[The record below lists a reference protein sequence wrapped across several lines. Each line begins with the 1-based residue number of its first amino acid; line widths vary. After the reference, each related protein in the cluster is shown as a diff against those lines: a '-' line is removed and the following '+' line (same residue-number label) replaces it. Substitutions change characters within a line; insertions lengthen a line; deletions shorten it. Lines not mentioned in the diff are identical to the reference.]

1 MRTYRRSRPSALALV
16 GLLTSALVATTVGVA
31 APASAAVPP
40 APGPDVVLTGSGWGH
55 SVGMSQYGA
64 RAMAQAGRS
73 AAQILQHYYPGTAV
87 GPDGR
92 VPDDR
97 VVLVD
102 VFRNRPQQGSQR
114 VDLRSLGA
122 NDAGADPTSPVVL
135 TMGDGVERHLPADAE
150 GVWVSH
156 DVAASQYV
164 LHRGSGE
171 IARSSDSQPVTV
183 RTRPAGANPGVIKV
197 LNLGGG
203 YAGAYMHGTLTISD
217 PARNGALTPV
227 LDQHMRSYLW
237 GIAEMPSSWELE
249 ALKAQAITAR
259 TYAGRIGGI
268 LSATP
273 ANQAYSGW
281 DKERALNAG
290 WVRAVDETGGVA
302 VTYSGALAQTYYSS
316 SHGLGRSEASE
327 DSWAYGTAT
336 PYLKSVDDPWSG
348 AAGNGNPYNGWE
360 ARAGNAAFAA
370 TMGLARVNSLRIASR
385 TAGGSPRAL
394 QVDGWAP
401 DGRRLTCTWTG
412 GGECTA
418 NDAAGRGAGAK
429 LRTNLPLVAGG
440 ATNGRIR
447 SQQISAITLAPFT
460 DDDDSLHQFN
470 IGAVAAS
477 GITQGCTPSTFC
489 PKSAVSRG
497 QMAAFLA
504 RALRLP
510 AYSGPDR
517 FNDVAGSPQRAEIN
531 ALAAAGRISGF
542 PDGSFRSGSPVTREQ
557 MATFLARAFDVPGTG
572 GDDRFRDTGDSVHR
586 QRINDV
592 AARGFTGGCTGSTYC
607 PRDLVTREQMASF
620 LARATGL
627 GV

>member
-1 MRTYRRSRPSALALV
+1 
-16 GLLTSALVATTVGVA
+16 
-31 APASAAVPP
+31 
-40 APGPDVVLTGSGWGH
+40 
-55 SVGMSQYGA
+55 
-64 RAMAQAGRS
+64 MAQAGRS

-87 GPDGR
+87 GPDAR

-122 NDAGADPTSPVVL
+122 YDPGADPTSPVIIDL
-135 TMGDGVERHLPADAE
+135 NDGVERHLPADDQ
-150 GVWVSH
+150 GMWVSH
-156 DVAASQYV
+156 DVSARQYV
-164 LHRGSGE
+164 LHRGDGE
-171 IARSSDSQPVTV
+171 IARGPDSQPVRV

-203 YAGAYMHGTLTISD
+203 YAGAYLHGTLSISD
-217 PARNGALTPV
+217 PAGNGALTPV
-227 LDQHMRSYLW
+227 LDQHLRSYLW

-259 TYAGRIGGI
+259 TYAGRIGGV

-273 ANQAYSGW
+273 ANQAYAGW

-316 SHGLGRSEASE
+316 SHGLGRSEAAQ
-327 DSWAYGTAT
+327 DSWAYGSAI
-336 PYLKSVDDPWSG
+336 PYLTSVDDPWSG
-348 AAGNGNPYNGWE
+348 AAGNGNPYSTWE
-360 ARAGNAAFAA
+360 ARASNAAFAA
-370 TMGLARVNSLRIASR
+370 TMGLARVNSVRIASR

-394 QVDGWAP
+394 QVDGWTP
-401 DGRRLTCTWTG
+401 DGRRVTCTWTG
-412 GGECTA
+412 SAACA
-418 NDAAGRGAGAK
+418 ADDAAGRGAGAK
-429 LRTNLPLVAGG
+429 LRTDLPLVAGG
-440 ATNGRIR
+440 AGNGRIR

-460 DDDDSLHQFN
+460 DDDSSLHQFN

-477 GITQGCTPSTFC
+477 GVTQGCTASTFC
-489 PKSAVSRG
+489 PRSAVSRG
-497 QMAAFLA
+497 QMAAFLS

-510 AYSGPDR
+510 AHTGPDR
-517 FNDVAGSPQRAEIN
+517 FNDIAASPQRREIN

-542 PDGSFRSGSPVTREQ
+542 PDGSFRGGAPVTREQ
-557 MATFLARAFDVPGTG
+557 MATFLARAFDVPTAG
-572 GDDRFRDTGDSVHR
+572 GADRFTDIRDSVHR

-592 AARGFTGGCTGSTYC
+592 AARGLTGGCTSTTYC
-607 PRDLVTREQMASF
+607 PGDLVTREQMASF
-620 LARATGL
+620 LARATGV

>member
-1 MRTYRRSRPSALALV
+1 MRTHRRSRPSALPLA
-16 GLLTSALVATTVGVA
+16 GLLTTALLAATAGTA
-31 APASAAVPP
+31 APAVAAVPP
-40 APGPDVVLTGSGWGH
+40 SPGPDVVLAGSGWGH

-64 RAMAQAGRS
+64 RAMAQAGQS

-87 GPDGR
+87 GVDGR

-122 NDAGADPTSPVVL
+122 NDPGADPTSPVVIDL
-135 TMGDGVERHLPADAE
+135 HDGIERHLPADAE

-156 DVAASQYV
+156 DVNASQYV
-164 LHRGSGE
+164 LHQGASE
-171 IARSSDSQPVTV
+171 IARGPDSQPVTV

-203 YAGAYMHGTLTISD
+203 YAGAYMHGTLAISD
-217 PARNGALTPV
+217 PGRNGALTPV
-227 LDQHMRSYLW
+227 LDQHMRTYLW

-259 TYAGRIGGI
+259 TYAGRIGGV

-281 DKERALNAG
+281 DKERALNGG
-290 WVRAVDETGGVA
+290 WQRAVDETGGVA
-302 VTYSGALAQTYYSS
+302 VTHGGALAQTYYSS
-316 SHGLGRSEASE
+316 SHGLGRSEDSR

-336 PYLKSVDDPWSG
+336 PYLKSVADPWSG
-348 AAGNGNPYNGWE
+348 AAGNGNPYTTWE
-360 ARAGNAAFAA
+360 ARASNAAFAA
-370 TMGLARVNSLRIASR
+370 TMGLARVNSVRIASR

-394 QVDGWAP
+394 EVDGWAP

-412 GGECTA
+412 G
-418 NDAAGRGAGAK
+418 DACAQDDAGGRGAGAT
-429 LRTNLPLVAGG
+429 LRTALPLVAGG
-440 ATNGRIR
+440 AANGRIR

-460 DDDDSLHQFN
+460 DDDSSLHQFN

-477 GITQGCTPSTFC
+477 GLTQGCTATTFC
-489 PKSAVSRG
+489 PKAAVSRG
-497 QMAAFLA
+497 QLAAFLS

-510 AYSGPDR
+510 SYSGPDR
-517 FNDVAGSPQRAEIN
+517 FHDIAASPQRAEIN

-542 PDGSFRSGSPVTREQ
+542 PDGSFRSGAPVTREQ
-557 MATFLARAFDVPGTG
+557 MATFLARAFDVPAAGG
-572 GDDRFRDTGDSVHR
+572 GDRFTDIGDSVHR

-592 AARGFTGGCTGSTYC
+592 AARDVTGGCTASTYC

-620 LARATGL
+620 LARATGV